1 MIYRATTSDNSVLFI
16 SASASHSSI
25 EPTLANR
32 VSVRVEEHR
41 QQRVLIHARV
51 HQLDHRLQR
60 VVLRQFLLHL
70 RVEEEEAEQIHD
82 QLRRDGD
89 RRLLVG
95 IAVHGL
101 QQIVCALAVVWRRQA
116 DPLTALRVRLQTGIQ
131 AVNHAHPNR
140 INHFSTE
147 GSDRDLDE
155 NRAQN
160 HQAGVHNGVVDD
172 NLRSTVPEKNLR
184 EKLEEARNPTVL
196 ELQDC
201 LQWNQL

>member
-32 VSVRVEEHR
+32 VAVRVEEHR

-140 INHFSTE
+140 INH
-147 GSDRDLDE
+147 
-155 NRAQN
+155 
-160 HQAGVHNGVVDD
+160 VVDD

>member
-32 VSVRVEEHR
+32 VAVRVEEHR
-41 QQRVLIHARV
+41 QQRVLIHARI

-131 AVNHAHPNR
+131 AVNH
-140 INHFSTE
+140 
-147 GSDRDLDE
+147 D
-155 NRAQN
+155 
-160 HQAGVHNGVVDD
+160 NGVVDD

>member
-25 EPTLANR
+25 EPTLADR
-32 VSVRVEEHR
+32 VSVRVEKHR

-60 VVLRQFLLHL
+60 VVLRQLLLHL
-70 RVEEEEAEQIHD
+70 RVEEEGTEQIHD

-89 RRLLVG
+89 HRLLVG
-95 IAVHGL
+95 IAVHRL
-101 QQIVCALAVVWRRQA
+101 QQIVCALAVVRRRQA
-116 DPLTALRVRLQTGIQ
+116 DPLAALRVGLQAGIQ
-131 AVNHAHPNR
+131 AIDHAHPNR
-140 INHFSTE
+140 MNHFSTE
-147 GSDRDLDE
+147 GGDRDLDE

-160 HQAGVHNGVVDD
+160 HQTGVHNDVVDG
-172 NLRSTVPEKNLR
+172 NFRSTVPEKNLR
-184 EKLEEARNPTVL
+184 EKLEEARNSTFL